1 MPDVIDFLFS
11 FKIEVVR
18 LTFELTYRW
27 FRVHVLHV
35 LTVHHILAPL
45 AILTRFS
52 DPLYSLIASPVFDSL
67 SSTALNSVCCE
78 RPILN
83 LNLTAHNVLSDGEP
97 LVCRSLSFHI
107 NSERCIAFLTLSFPM
122 RKATSFPHTAFRVL
136 TTSCESAY

>member
-1 MPDVIDFLFS
+1 MPVPLSFLFS

-27 FRVHVLHV
+27 FRVHVL
-35 LTVHHILAPL
+35 TVHHIL

-52 DPLYSLIASPVFDSL
+52 DPLYSLIASPVFSSL

-78 RPILN
+78 RPI